1 MKKSLKIAAILVS
14 SIVLFHNCS
23 SKTDTITNE
32 KVLMEP
38 NVDKRAR
45 EFADKNPILSF
56 GKDSS
61 QSTTYSFAT
70 SNVLWRATL
79 KSLDFL
85 PLVNADYSGGIIIT
99 DWYSNETNSLE
110 QIKLTIRFLNNEV
123 KSDSIEII
131 AHKKICSEN
140 NNNCK
145 IIKLDNNFSQKIKE
159 SIMTSARIIKI
170 EEEKKKN

>member
-1 MKKSLKIAAILVS
+1 MKKTLLIAIIFILS
-14 SIVLFHNCS
+14 FLIYNCS
-23 SKTDTITNE
+23 SKTDPVTGE

-45 EFADKNPILSF
+45 EFADKNPVFSF

-85 PLVNADYSGGIIIT
+85 PLINADYSGGIIIT
-99 DWYSNETNSLE
+99 DWYFNETNSQE
-110 QIKLTIRFLNNEV
+110 QIKLTVRFLNNEV
-123 KSDSIEII
+123 RSDSIEII
-131 AHKKICSEN
+131 AHKKICSQN
-140 NNNCK
+140 NNDCK
-145 IIKLDNNFSQKIKE
+145 IIKLDNGFSQK
-159 SIMTSARIIKI
+159 MCLPASATATI
-170 EEEKKKN
+170 

>member
-1 MKKSLKIAAILVS
+1 MKKTLLIAIIFILS
-14 SIVLFHNCS
+14 FLIYNCS
-23 SKTDTITNE
+23 SKTDPVTGE

-45 EFADKNPILSF
+45 EFADKNPVFSF

-85 PLVNADYSGGIIIT
+85 PLINADYSGGIIIT
-99 DWYSNETNSLE
+99 DWYSNETNSQE

-123 KSDSIEII
+123 RSDSIEII
-131 AHKKICSEN
+131 AHKKICSQN
-140 NNNCK
+140 NSDCK
-145 IIKLDNNFSQKIKE
+145 IIKLDNSFSQKIKE
-159 SIMTSARIIKI
+159 SIMTSARSIKI

>member
-1 MKKSLKIAAILVS
+1 MKKTLQIAIIFTLS
-14 SIVLFHNCS
+14 VLLYKCS
-23 SKTDTITNE
+23 SKTDPVTNE

-45 EFADKNPILSF
+45 ESADKNPIFSF

-61 QSTTYSFAT
+61 QTTTYSFAT

-99 DWYSNETNSLE
+99 DWYFNETNSQE

-123 KSDSIEII
+123 RSDSIEIV
-131 AHKKICSEN
+131 AHKKICSQN
-140 NNNCK
+140 NSDCK
-145 IIKLDNNFSQKIKE
+145 IIKLDNSFSQKVKE
-159 SIMTSARIIKI
+159 SIMTSARSIKI

>member
-1 MKKSLKIAAILVS
+1 MKKSLKIAIILIS
-14 SIVLFHNCS
+14 SILFHNCS
-23 SKTDTITNE
+23 SKTDPVTGE

-45 EFADKNPILSF
+45 EFADKNPIFSL

-99 DWYSNETNSLE
+99 DWYSDETNSQE
-110 QIKLTIRFLNNEV
+110 KIKLTIRFLNNEV
-123 KSDSIEII
+123 RSDSIEII
-131 AHKKICSEN
+131 AHKKICSQN
-140 NNNCK
+140 NNDCK

-159 SIMTSARIIKI
+159 SIMTSARVIKI

>member
-1 MKKSLKIAAILVS
+1 MKKTLQIAIIFTLS
-14 SIVLFHNCS
+14 VLLYKCS
-23 SKTDTITNE
+23 SKTDPVTNE

-45 EFADKNPILSF
+45 ESADKNPIFSF

-99 DWYSNETNSLE
+99 DWYFNETNSQE

-123 KSDSIEII
+123 RSDSIEIV
-131 AHKKICSEN
+131 AHKKICSQN
-140 NNNCK
+140 NSDCK
-145 IIKLDNNFSQKIKE
+145 IIKLDNSFSQKVKE
-159 SIMTSARIIKI
+159 SIMTSARSIKI